1 METLPKETLVLI
13 MIDDVIKINNQW
25 YGIIYP
31 KVIYFD
37 NINDIGGEL
46 MPFKSQA
53 QRKWAYTK
61 EGTKALGGKSAVA
74 EWERAT
80 GNKKLPKTV
89 KKK

>member
-1 METLPKETLVLI
+1 
-13 MIDDVIKINNQW
+13 
-25 YGIIYP
+25 
-31 KVIYFD
+31 
-37 NINDIGGEL
+37 

-80 GNKKLPKTV
+80 SNKKLPKYAP
-89 KKK
+89 KKKK

>member
-1 METLPKETLVLI
+1 
-13 MIDDVIKINNQW
+13 
-25 YGIIYP
+25 
-31 KVIYFD
+31 
-37 NINDIGGEL
+37 

-53 QRKWAYTK
+53 QRKWAY
-61 EGTKALGGKSAVA
+61 TKALGGKSAVA